1 MGVLVFLEMEGKK
14 TMLAHKTDHQNHAVS
29 WSFPVQ
35 TPQVAREDIKE
46 SFEMKIDEKHISLFP
61 IFMNS
66 ATLY

>member
-1 MGVLVFLEMEGKK
+1 MVKDRRNGMAQHIKLIIKK
-14 TMLAHKTDHQNHAVS
+14 HTVS
-29 WSFPVQ
+29 GYFPVQ
-35 TPQVAREDIKE
+35 TSQGAREDIKE